1 MCGIAGYIST
11 KKLDG
16 ANMTGCLQHR
26 GPDHTGTFS
35 DSINNKEIFLGHTR
49 LSIIDL
55 SQSGNQPMISDNG
68 QVVIIFNGEI
78 YNFKELKAKHFPGQ
92 DFRSKTDTEVVLRLY
107 EKIGI
112 DFITQ
117 LEGDFAFCILD
128 KKIPKLF
135 LVRDRA
141 GIKPLYY
148 FHGGEQL
155 VFGSEIKSIL
165 AAGIQPVLAEEELLN
180 YFVFKYTPKN
190 NTLYKNIFRVPP
202 GSYYEYNIGTGKSE
216 MHKYWILEKKSA
228 YENLSYQDAQHVL
241 FDLVATSTKAQLLGD
256 VPIGNF
262 LSGGLDSSIL
272 ASFLKDRKDIAH
284 YCARKSAADLKK
296 EGTTSDFYYAD
307 KLAKE
312 WGLDLRIADIGKDEA
327 NPALIRKTVFYSD
340 DLIADGSQI
349 PSYLLTKEA
358 AKTSKVILSGM
369 GADELFLGYAGHML
383 SLLAKNWTDRL
394 PAVFSKLLYSRASK
408 VNQGKGKFLAYR
420 RYIHKIGK
428 YGTYPH
434 YKFGIFNLV
443 GDFENSCSVYLGH
456 KEHAVQT
463 LAGYFPENSNVFE
476 SIFRFELENVLVK
489 NLHYMDRMSMAN
501 SVECRVPF
509 LDSKIIEFAYSI
521 PRNYKLSGTGKSKRI
536 LKDAFRS
543 ELPDYVL
550 NRRKAGFGMP
560 LRSIFSSATETKR
573 LLDTSFFSNFNGFSV
588 QNIET
593 IIQNHISGKEDNSSI
608 IYALISFQEW
618 YKMNFTT

>member
-1 MCGIAGYIST
+1 MCGIAGYVST

-16 ANMTGCLQHR
+16 AGMTGCLQHR
-26 GPDHTGTFS
+26 GPDHTGAFT
-35 DSINNKEIFLGHTR
+35 DSINNKNIFLGHTR

-68 QVVIIFNGEI
+68 QAVIIFNGEI
-78 YNFKELKAKHFPGQ
+78 YNFKELKATHFPGE
-92 DFRSKTDTEVVLRLY
+92 DFHSKTDTEVVLRLY
-107 EKIGI
+107 EKFGI
-112 DFITQ
+112 EFIAR
-117 LEGDFAFCILD
+117 LNGDFAFCILD
-128 KKIPKLF
+128 KKLSKLF

-148 FHGGEQL
+148 CQEGEQL
-155 VFGSEIKSIL
+155 FFASEIKSIL

-190 NTLYKNIFRVPP
+190 NTLYKNIFRIPP
-202 GSYYEYNIGTGKSE
+202 GSYYEYDIGTGKNT
-216 MHKYWILEKKSA
+216 MHKYWTLEKKPEYA
-228 YENLSYQDAQHVL
+228 NLSYHDAQHVL
-241 FDLVATSTKAQLLGD
+241 FDLVADSTKARLLGD
-256 VPIGNF
+256 VPVGNF

-272 ASFLKDRKDIAH
+272 ASFLKDKKDIAH
-284 YCARKSAADLKK
+284 YCARKSEADLKK

-327 NPALIRKTVFYSD
+327 NPDLIRQTLFYSD

-358 AKTSKVILSGM
+358 AKSSKVILSGM
-369 GADELFLGYAGHML
+369 GADELFLGYAGHQL
-383 SLLAKNWTDRL
+383 SLLANNWTDVL
-394 PAVFSKLLYSRASK
+394 PAVFSKLLYKQAAK

-428 YGTYPH
+428 YGAYPH

-443 GDFENSCSVYLGH
+443 GDFENSCSVYNGN
-456 KEHAVQT
+456 KDVAIQT
-463 LAGYFPENSNVFE
+463 LSGYFPEDSNVFE

-489 NLHYMDRMSMAN
+489 NLHYTDRMSMAN

-509 LDSKIIEFAYSI
+509 LDHRIIEFAYSI
-521 PRNYKLSGTGKSKRI
+521 PRNYKLSGAGKSKRI
-536 LKDAFRS
+536 LKDTFRPT
-543 ELPDYVL
+543 LPSYIL

-560 LRSIFSSATETKR
+560 LRSIFSSTAETKR

-593 IIQNHISGKEDNSSI
+593 IIQNHVSGKEDNSSI